1 MRIRSILEPPGNF
14 PDFIGELA
22 QGLAG
27 LYGPAAGEVYRRM
40 APKAVKAT
48 MRAREVQTYCA
59 EIEGTAAGLVMALC
73 REECGRIPFIHVL
86 KPYLGKG
93 IEERLLREAVNPLRA
108 GGVTAIASE
117 CIPFCDID
125 LRTPFLAMGFQVFPR
140 QLMRAE
146 TQLLSNMGTGV
157 FRSAPCGPLDIRGAA
172 ECIAAAYANHGE
184 RILHAEVQH
193 ADSAGEYIRATLR
206 GSYGASRP
214 EYVRIIR
221 DHDRVAG
228 AILGCEAA
236 PEVGFILQVA
246 VRPDAQNHGLGRT
259 LLGELAACFLKRG
272 MNRTALGVTVANPA
286 RGLYLRLG
294 FEPLRDVDAF
304 VWTRP

>member
-1 MRIRSILEPPGNF
+1 
-14 PDFIGELA
+14 
-22 QGLAG
+22 
-27 LYGPAAGEVYRRM
+27 M
-40 APKAVKAT
+40 APKAVEAT

-59 EIEGTAAGLVMALC
+59 EIEGTVAGLAMALC
-73 REECGRIPFIHVL
+73 REERGRIPFIHVL

-140 QLMRAE
+140 QLMLAE

-193 ADSAGEYIRATLR
+193 ADSAGEYIRPTCGATVR
-206 GSYGASRP
+206 HAPSTSVSYGNTTGSR
-214 EYVRIIR
+214 
-221 DHDRVAG
+221 
-228 AILGCEAA
+228 A
-236 PEVGFILQVA
+236 PYW
-246 VRPDAQNHGLGRT
+246 DAKRHQRLVSSCRWQCGRT
-259 LLGELAACFLKRG
+259 HKTMDWERRSSASWPRVSSSGASIGPPSA
-272 MNRTALGVTVANPA
+272 
-286 RGLYLRLG
+286 
-294 FEPLRDVDAF
+294 
-304 VWTRP
+304 